1 MNQHSSSK
9 RKYYFPLIGT
19 ALLVASLF
27 SFSFPIFA
35 AGTEAGT
42 KLRNTATGNYE
53 DDEGNEY
60 TIESNTVD
68 VTVAKVAGIT
78 NLPTGF
84 TDNTSSTTNT
94 TVLTGDEV
102 SFEFTITNVGN
113 DISNIFIP
121 AVADLATKG
130 LDVSSLTLEVSQV
143 NPGSAPTF
151 TPQTAATT
159 VPDVPVNGEIIVRV
173 TGDVTATAAG
183 APIEVLLGDTGS
195 NLDPNAPV
203 ADTQNRPDDGADQ
216 VGSNPVDVAQ
226 AVNEVRTETA
236 NNPGV
241 AGAPLGGQKEASA
254 LQQVL
259 LGSNPLAMTT
269 IKKTRGTMQEQG
281 PLLDDNI
288 IPYSLDLEVLNTT
301 PNSFY
306 TPGDLEGRD
315 YTPGGAN
322 QNTATFAGITDV
334 TNLILVSD
342 VIPAGTALATNL
354 PTPPQNG
361 WIAVYSTD
369 TTGDNADE
377 IAWTTTPP
385 PLADVTSIG
394 WVYDANASGPITPGT
409 TVTAAQGQFTFNLI
423 TSGLSPTDGGT
434 VANIAQVFGGTVNG
448 EEIFDES
455 GDQDPSNFNG
465 ANEGP
470 DEDDPQSTGVANPAT
485 HDVDNGNDNTG
496 GPSPGGEDNVITI
509 GAPGQL
515 INGPEGQ
522 PAATGDVFGIGP
534 DNNHD
539 FQNKGVDNFPANAQH
554 NAGDTF
560 DPNVVSFTN
569 TLSNPGTTDLS
580 DVLLQPI
587 NAEFFA
593 AYNGT
598 TSDTD
603 LPDLT
608 EVTLTLGGQTA
619 IYTYYHDNPNTPA
632 AGDTAFVLTGGTPI
646 VIPTLAAGVPLDYN
660 VDIDLPPGTGLSTDD
675 AINHGY
681 AVPIIA
687 FIDDDASGSPNFG
700 ENNNFTVNQVY
711 TGHIK
716 ISKQVRILDPNGT
729 LRPGMDFADPDVNKP
744 ATPED
749 ILEYRVIYRNISE
762 AQAGTGNNVV
772 LNGVNVMIDEDGTLD
787 AIDGGGLDQSGNNW
801 ALDTNT
807 DGNMDTTNVQNTAVD
822 SNGGTINFFT
832 GESTALAPSLGT
844 LVPAGTV
851 DPGITVTGYRSTVP
865 LLAPSGA
872 EDLATTPALAETVDP
887 GDSTLIFQ
895 REID

>member
-9 RKYYFPLIGT
+9 RKYYSPLIGA
-19 ALLVASLF
+19 ALLAASLF
-27 SFSFPIFA
+27 SFSFPVFA

-42 KLRNTATGNYE
+42 TLRNTATGNYE
-53 DDEGNEY
+53 DDAGNEY

-68 VTVAKVAGIT
+68 VTIAKVAGIT

-84 TDNTSSTTNT
+84 TDNTSTATNT
-94 TVLTGDEV
+94 TVLTGDSV

-130 LDVSSLTLEVSQV
+130 LDVSSLVLETSQI
-143 NPGSAPTF
+143 NPGTSPTF
-151 TPQTAATT
+151 TPQGTATT
-159 VPDVPVNGEIIVRV
+159 IADVPINGEIIVRV

-183 APIEVLLGDTGS
+183 APVEVLLGDTGS

-216 VGSNPVDVAQ
+216 VGSNPIDVPQ
-226 AVNEVRTETA
+226 AVNEVRTEMAT
-236 NNPGV
+236 NPGV
-241 AGAPLGGQKEASA
+241 AGAPLGGEKEASA

-259 LGSNPLAMTT
+259 LGSNPLAMAS
-269 IKKTRGTMQEQG
+269 IKKIRGTMQEQG
-281 PLLDDNI
+281 PQLDDNI
-288 IPYSLDLEVLNTT
+288 IPYSLELEVLSTT

-315 YTPGGAN
+315 YTLGGPS
-322 QNTATFAGITDV
+322 QNTATFTGIADT
-334 TNLILVSD
+334 TNLILISNT
-342 VIPAGTALATNL
+342 IPVGTELATNL
-354 PTPPQNG
+354 PVGTSPDG
-361 WIAVYSTD
+361 WTAVYSIA
-369 TTGDNADE
+369 TGNADE
-377 IAWTTTPP
+377 IVWTTTAP
-385 PLADVTSIG
+385 PLADVTSVG
-394 WVYDANASGPITPGT
+394 WVYDANTNGPITPGT
-409 TVTAAQGQFTFNLI
+409 TVTADPNKFNFNVI
-423 TSGLSPTDGGT
+423 TAGLNPTDGGT
-434 VANIAQVFGGTVNG
+434 VASIAQLFGDTVNG
-448 EEIFDES
+448 EEVFDES

-465 ANEGP
+465 ANVGP
-470 DEDDPQSTGVANPAT
+470 DEDDPQSTGVADPAT

-496 GPSPGGEDNVITI
+496 GPSAGGEDNVITI

-515 INGPEGQ
+515 LNGPQGQ
-522 PAATGDVFGIGP
+522 PAATGDAFGVGP
-534 DNNHD
+534 DNNHE
-539 FQNKGVDNFPANAQH
+539 FTNMGVDNFPANAQH

-569 TLSNPGTTDLS
+569 TLSNPGTSDLS

-593 AYNGT
+593 AYAGT

-619 IYTYYHDNPNTPA
+619 TYTYYHDNPNTPA
-632 AGDTAFVLTGGTPI
+632 AGDTAFVLTSGTPI
-646 VIPTLAAGVPLDYN
+646 VIPTLAAGVPLDYG
-660 VDIDLPPGTGLSTDD
+660 VDIDLPAGTGLSTDD
-675 AINHGY
+675 AINHGF

-687 FIDDDASGSPNFG
+687 FIDDNASGSPDNG

-716 ISKQVRILDPNGT
+716 VSKQVRVLDPNGT
-729 LRPGMDFADPDVNKP
+729 LRPGMDFADPDTNKP
-744 ATPED
+744 ASPED

-762 AQAGTGNNVV
+762 AQSGTGNNVV

-787 AIDGGGLDQSGNNW
+787 AIDGGGLDESGNNW
-801 ALDTNT
+801 ALDNNT
-807 DGNMDTTNVQNTAVD
+807 DGNMDTTNVQNSAVD

-832 GESTALAPSLGT
+832 GESTALSPSLST
-844 LVPAGTV
+844 LVPAGAV
-851 DPGITVTGYRSTVP
+851 DPGVTVTGYRSTVP
-865 LLAPSGA
+865 LVAPSGP
-872 EDLATTPALAETVDP
+872 EDLTATPALADTVDA

-895 REID
+895 RKID